1 MAADV
6 AVSGGGG
13 GADQPSLSLDASGC
27 VSLQDILL
35 AFNAPISEEHAWAL
49 CFECVKCFQNALHE
63 HGKCL
68 VVVEP
73 EHIVLH
79 KDGQV
84 HLRTVLPGGTPSSDK
99 TGEFFFY
106 FNVSQIIFTPIL
118 SRMVLL
124 LILVEINVYGSV
136 GS

>member
-1 MAADV
+1 VIRDIIIRQPVRKVSRRPIRLRPDEMAADV
-6 AVSGGGG
+6 AVSAG

-84 HLRTVLPGGTPSSDK
+84 HLRTVLPGGTASSDK
-99 TGEFFFY
+99 TGE
-106 FNVSQIIFTPIL
+106 
-118 SRMVLL
+118 L
-124 LILVEINVYGSV
+124 LICL
-136 GS
+136 

>member
-1 MAADV
+1 VSRRPIDEMAADV
-6 AVSGGGG
+6 AVSGGGGGG

-99 TGEFFFY
+99 TGEFFI
-106 FNVSQIIFTPIL
+106 STSLKIFLPL
-118 SRMVLL
+118 F
-124 LILVEINVYGSV
+124 
-136 GS
+136 

>member
-6 AVSGGGG
+6 AVSG
-13 GADQPSLSLDASGC
+13 ASSDKPTLSLDASGC

-68 VVVEP
+68 TVSELG
-73 EHIVLH
+73 HIVLH
-79 KDGQV
+79 KDGHV
-84 HLRTVLPGGTPSSDK
+84 HVRTVYPAGGSIEGKTPFS
-99 TGEFFFY
+99 GAALF
-106 FNVSQIIFTPIL
+106 
-118 SRMVLL
+118 
-124 LILVEINVYGSV
+124 
-136 GS
+136 